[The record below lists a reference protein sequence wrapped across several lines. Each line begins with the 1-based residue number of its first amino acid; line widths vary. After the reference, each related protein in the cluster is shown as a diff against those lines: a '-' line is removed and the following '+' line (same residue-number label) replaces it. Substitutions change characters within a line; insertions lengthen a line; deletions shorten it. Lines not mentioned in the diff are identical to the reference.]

1 MQPCLNK
8 LIELDEYPIKPILK
22 LLLQDKT
29 TKQNIMWATDT
40 YSSLGVGYNSSDQ
53 MQLSLFSGF
62 RAGIIQPRI
71 HKSREEQAARTRQK
85 AEVFTPI
92 WICNQMNNYCDEE
105 WFGRKDVFNIQNE
118 TQIEIAVSSII
129 FPDNKKWTDYV
140 DSRRLEITCGEAP
153 FLISRYDA
161 STGELI
167 PIKERIGI
175 LDRKL
180 RVVNENTETEF
191 EWIKWAI
198 RAFQS
203 VYGYEYQ
210 GDSLLIARANMIY
223 TFSEY
228 LFERWRR
235 EATQQELQK
244 IANIACWN
252 LWQMDGLTDT
262 VPGGIAPSDDMQQ
275 MTLFDLFEAKEEPK
289 EDSRC
294 RIFDWRADKSL
305 LFTDMKR
312 GR

>member
-1 MQPCLNK
+1 
-8 LIELDEYPIKPILK
+8 
-22 LLLQDKT
+22 
-29 TKQNIMWATDT
+29 MWATDT
-40 YSSLGVGYNSSDQ
+40 YSSLGTGYNSSDQ
-53 MQLSLFSGF
+53 MQLPLFNGF

-71 HKSREEQAARTRQK
+71 HKSREDQAARTRQK

-92 WICNQMNNYCDEE
+92 RICNQMNNYCDEE
-105 WFGRKDVFNIQNE
+105 WFGRKDVFNIQHESKIVTSNCP
-118 TQIEIAVSSII
+118 IV
-129 FPDNKKWTDYV
+129 FPDNKKWTEYI

-180 RVVNENTETEF
+180 RIVNENTETEG
-191 EWIKWAI
+191 EWLKWTT

-228 LFERWRR
+228 LSERWHR
-235 EATQQELQK
+235 EATQAELQK
-244 IANIACWN
+244 LANIVSWN

-262 VPGGIAPSDDMQQ
+262 IPGGIAPSDAIQQ
-275 MTLFDLFEAKEEPK
+275 ITMFNLLDPKEEPQK
-289 EDSRC
+289 DLRC
-294 RIFDWRADKSL
+294 RIFDWRADNSL
-305 LFTDMKR
+305 LFVDMKK
-312 GR
+312 G